1 MCPQGLYSLGMYSDY
16 YDTASALEDFE
27 TVSSYWPGCIGP
39 ELMPSARLKKKKK
52 KKVQKESYGG
62 SHLAF

>member
-52 KKVQKESYGG
+52 KVQKESYGG